1 MKNKNTLAILAA
13 TFVLNAGLLIAQPS
27 SKINY
32 QAVARNSSGVILA
45 NQTVGLRLSI
55 ENGPGGP
62 VIYQERHTPTTNQ
75 FGLLTAQ
82 IGGGTVLV
90 GVYNAID
97 WSMANLYL
105 LVDMDPTGG
114 TSYTTMGESQLLS
127 VPSANYA
134 ASGGT
139 PYTSGTG
146 ITIAGQTINLANTGV
161 TPGTYG
167 DAANTSQ
174 ITVDAQGRISSAAN
188 VAISGTLPTGTNG
201 QTLRNNGTAWVANSI
216 VYNNGINV
224 GIGTSTP
231 TGKLHVK
238 GGSNT
243 IQLMVDA
250 FSGQNIGVPLVKL
263 RNSTGNDLL
272 WLSSNDSTNV
282 FLGYR
287 AGSASTTGFSNTLV
301 GSESGLSLW
310 LGGSNTAI
318 GRKALYSSTIGSDNT
333 AAGTSALEFNTTG
346 NNNIAIG
353 SNALYSNVAGNGAVA
368 IGKDAM
374 FYANN
379 TATAF
384 TNTNIAIGN
393 EALYGSAT
401 AANNTGLDNTT
412 IGYEALRNNS
422 TGTGNNAIG
431 MRALA
436 SNTTGN
442 GNCAFGSAALENNIN
457 GEYNIA
463 IGRQALL
470 TNVGGTWSIAIGY
483 QAMRYAWDT
492 PFTPTTHNVAIGRE
506 ALRGSTTPAN
516 NSGTA
521 NIALGTLTLSSN
533 TSGGSNTAI
542 NINALGNNST
552 GDDNVAIGDHALYN
566 NTIGNSNI
574 AIGTNAMNH
583 NIAGDS
589 GIAIGHNAMF
599 HANNTTASFL
609 NTNIAIG
616 SEALYG
622 STTPANNTGDRN
634 IALGYQALRANST
647 GSMNNAIGHQS
658 LSNNI
663 TGTSNAG
670 SGFWAL
676 HFNTT
681 GIQNTGMGAQALKN
695 NSSGSDNAALGYA
708 AGWGFP
714 GANFNQCTFVG
725 ANSYPSTS
733 RTNVTMLGSGIV
745 NAQCTANNQI
755 CLGNTAITQIR
766 AQVGSLTTY
775 SDARIKTDVKENV
788 SGLAFI
794 NKLKPVTYYER
805 PEKLHEIWG
814 MPDSLYKNI
823 DHSQINNTRFI
834 GFLAQDVE
842 KAAAES
848 GFDFPGI
855 DVPKD
860 EKEVYALRYTD
871 FIMPLVKGMQELSQ
885 ENAELKKEMA
895 ELKALVAII
904 LNKDAV
910 KSSASIRE

>member
-82 IGGGTVLV
+82 VGGGTVLV
-90 GVYNAID
+90 GMYNNID

-146 ITIAGQTINLANTGV
+146 INIAGQTINITNTAV

-174 ITVDAQGRISSAAN
+174 VTVDAQGRITSASN

-301 GSESGLSLW
+301 GSEAGLSLW

-318 GRKALYSSTIGSDNT
+318 GRKALYSSTTGSDNT
-333 AAGTSALEFNTTG
+333 AAGTSALELNTTG
-346 NNNIAIG
+346 INNIAIG
-353 SNALYSNVAGNGAVA
+353 SNSLYSNVTGSGAVA

-384 TNTNIAIGN
+384 TNTNIAIGK

-401 AANNTGLDNTT
+401 AANNTGVDNTT

-431 MRALA
+431 MRALV

-442 GNCAFGSAALENNIN
+442 GNCAFGSAALENNVN

-516 NSGTA
+516 NTGTA
-521 NIALGTLTLSSN
+521 NIALGTLTLSNN

-542 NINALGNNST
+542 NINALGKNTT
-552 GDDNVAIGDHALYN
+552 GDDNIAIGDHALYN
-566 NTIGNSNI
+566 NTIGNSNT
-574 AIGTNAMNH
+574 AIGTQAFYNNVAGNNAT
-583 NIAGDS
+583 
-589 GIAIGHNAMF
+589 AIGIQAMF
-599 HANNTTASFL
+599 YANNSTTPV
-609 NTNIAIG
+609 NTYNTAVG
-616 SEALYG
+616 YRALYG
-622 STTPANNTGDRN
+622 STTSSANTGTNNTS
-634 IALGYQALRANST
+634 LGANTMVENST
-647 GSMNNAIGHQS
+647 GDNNSAVGYNALGNNTIGNYNVSLGYNSQALNISGSHNAVLGANALYNNLTGTNNIAIG
-658 LSNNI
+658 
-663 TGTSNAG
+663 SNAG
-670 SGFWAL
+670 QGATSINFSNSVFIGI
-676 HFNTT
+676 NTT
-681 GIQNTGMGAQALKN
+681 PTVA
-695 NSSGSDNAALGYA
+695 
-708 AGWGFP
+708 
-714 GANFNQCTFVG
+714 
-725 ANSYPSTS
+725 
-733 RTNVTMLGSGIV
+733 RTNVTMLGYSV
-745 NAQCTANNQI
+745 LNAQCTADNQI

-766 AQVGSLTTY
+766 AQVTGITAY
-775 SDARIKTDVKENV
+775 SDARIKTDVRENV
-788 SGLAFI
+788 SGLEFI
-794 NKLKPVTYYER
+794 NKLKPVTYNER
-805 PEKLHEIWG
+805 PEVLHRIWG
-814 MPDSLYKNI
+814 TPDSLYKNI
-823 DHSQINNTRFI
+823 DHTQINNTRFI

-842 KAAAES
+842 KAASES

-871 FIMPLVKGMQELSQ
+871 FIMPMVKAIQELSA
-885 ENAELKKEMA
+885 ENK
-895 ELKALVAII
+895 ELKAQVTTLMNERA
-904 LNKDAV
+904 
-910 KSSASIRE
+910 SASVK